1 MDRFFSLQ
9 GSCLINF
16 NGIFVK
22 GNPKIVIFSI
32 NMPAISALNIRK
44 GWGFMLMLMSQD
56 TGVLREAFN
65 VFQG

>member
-22 GNPKIVIFSI
+22 GNPRIVIFSA
-32 NMPAISALNIRK
+32 AISALNIRK
-44 GWGFMLMLMSQD
+44 GWGLMLMLMSQD